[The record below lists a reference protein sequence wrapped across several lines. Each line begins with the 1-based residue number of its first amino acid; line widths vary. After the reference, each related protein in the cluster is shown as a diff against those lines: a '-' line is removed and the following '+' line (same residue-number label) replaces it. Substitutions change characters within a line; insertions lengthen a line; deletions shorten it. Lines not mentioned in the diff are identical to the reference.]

1 MEKADPRHLAR
12 IIAVQTLFQRNFIG
26 DKSTSKTKEYKESQ
40 LASINEF
47 RQYDKALA
55 SKLIEG
61 AEQNEEKADKIIK
74 KYATEWPLEQITLID
89 RNILRLGI
97 FEMLYHQHIPARVA
111 INEAIELAK
120 SYGGASSSKFV
131 NGVLGSL
138 YKDILP
144 QIKEKEERLQKVQ
157 DEKKKV
163 KTPLEQSKK

>member
-1 MEKADPRHLAR
+1 MSQRYLSR
-12 IIAVQTLFQRNFIG
+12 TLAVQTLFELDFHGYGHERAHEIL
-26 DKSTSKTKEYKESQ
+26 EYNRAEN
-40 LASINEF
+40 AP
-47 RQYDKALA
+47 ALQDDGFA
-55 SKLIEG
+55 GELVRGVLERRGEIDEY
-61 AEQNEEKADKIIK
+61 IV